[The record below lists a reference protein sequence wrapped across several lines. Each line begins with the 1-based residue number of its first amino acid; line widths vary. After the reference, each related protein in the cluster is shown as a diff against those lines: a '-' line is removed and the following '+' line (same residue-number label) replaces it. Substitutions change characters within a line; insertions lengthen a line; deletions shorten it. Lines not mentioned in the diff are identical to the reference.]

1 MPKIPGLLPFL
12 AGPAVRPMFRALGIA
27 ASGMSAQRTRIEVA
41 AGNLANA
48 DVTRAADGKAYNR
61 RVVQLSTATSD
72 EREGSFRFPNQLPF
86 SIVPF
91 GTRQFDVPAAIAGA
105 LIAPPLDDPSFGVTV
120 TGIQEDTTP
129 GARVHMP
136 GHPDADADGYVTLS
150 NVSRTNELVDLL
162 DARRVFEANA
172 TVFQSAKQILRKSL
186 EL

>member
-1 MPKIPGLLPFL
+1 MPKLPGLLPFVG
-12 AGPAVRPMFRALGIA
+12 GPSVKPMFRALGIA

-41 AGNLANA
+41 ASNLANA
-48 DVTRAADGKAYNR
+48 DVTHGTDGKAYNR
-61 RVVQLSTATSD
+61 RIVQLRHATSD
-72 EREGSFRFPNQLPF
+72 EREVSFRFPNQLPF
-86 SIVPF
+86 TTAPF
-91 GTRQFDVPAAIAGA
+91 GTPQFYVPAEAASSSPA
-105 LIAPPLDDPSFGVTV
+105 QVDDPTYGVTV
-120 TGIQEDTTP
+120 AGIEEDKTP

-172 TVFQSAKQILRKSL
+172 TVFQSAKQLLRKSL

>member
-1 MPKIPGLLPFL
+1 MLKLPGLLPFVG
-12 AGPAVRPMFRALGIA
+12 GPSIRPMFRALGIA

-41 AGNLANA
+41 ASNLANA
-48 DVTRAADGKAYNR
+48 DVTRGADGKAYNR
-61 RVVQLSTATSD
+61 RVVQLRTATSD
-72 EREGSFRFPNQLPF
+72 EHESSFRFPNQLPF
-86 SIVPF
+86 TTAPF
-91 GTRQFDVPAAIAGA
+91 GTSQFDVPAGMASSSPTPVTDANY
-105 LIAPPLDDPSFGVTV
+105 GVTV
-120 TGIQEDTTP
+120 QGIQEDTTP

-172 TVFQSAKQILRKSL
+172 TVFQSAKALLRKSL

>member
-1 MPKIPGLLPFL
+1 MPKPPGLLPFVG
-12 AGPAVRPMFRALGIA
+12 GPSVKPMFRALGIA

-41 AGNLANA
+41 ASNLANA
-48 DVTRAADGKAYNR
+48 DVTHGTDGKAYNR
-61 RVVQLSTATSD
+61 RIVQLRPATSD
-72 EREGSFRFPNQLPF
+72 EREVSFRFPNQLPF
-86 SIVPF
+86 TTAPF
-91 GTRQFDVPAAIAGA
+91 GTPQFYVPAEAASSSPA
-105 LIAPPLDDPSFGVTV
+105 QVDDPTYGVTV
-120 TGIQEDTTP
+120 AGIEEDKTP

-172 TVFQSAKQILRKSL
+172 TVFQSAKQLLRKSL